1 MIGFSLPR
9 ERQLSC
15 RNNIEPPA
23 TLPTKLHNNK
33 KLFMLKIKQEIYKNS
48 LQIILKLLFALLCF
62 FIILFPLVS
71 YKINIQSSIFP
82 AMEIIFIYYFMS
94 LYSLNILSIFFLGL
108 LIDQISVVPV
118 GTNSLVFLSACVVY
132 KLSSKYFVAK
142 NYLINFIIF
151 CVYCLFI
158 LNFKYL
164 LVTIK
169 NLEAERYLIIFFQF
183 LTTIFSY
190 NIIRLI
196 FDSPMNYFKKYA
208 K

>member
-1 MIGFSLPR
+1 
-9 ERQLSC
+9 
-15 RNNIEPPA
+15 
-23 TLPTKLHNNK
+23 
-33 KLFMLKIKQEIYKNS
+33 MLKIKQEIYKNS
-48 LQIILKLLFALLCF
+48 LQVILQFFFALLCF
-62 FIILFPLVS
+62 CIILFPLMS
-71 YKINIQSSIFP
+71 YKINIQSRIFP

-108 LIDQISVVPV
+108 LIDQISGVPI
-118 GTNSLVFLSACVVY
+118 GTDSLVFISANIIY
-132 KLSSKYFVAK
+132 KLSSKYFLAK
-142 NYLINFIIF
+142 NYLINFVVF

-169 NLEAERYLIIFFQF
+169 HLDAEGYLIIFFQF

-196 FDSPMNYFKKYA
+196 LDSPMNYFKKYA

>member
-1 MIGFSLPR
+1 
-9 ERQLSC
+9 
-15 RNNIEPPA
+15 
-23 TLPTKLHNNK
+23 
-33 KLFMLKIKQEIYKNS
+33 
-48 LQIILKLLFALLCF
+48 
-62 FIILFPLVS
+62 
-71 YKINIQSSIFP
+71 
-82 AMEIIFIYYFMS
+82 MS
-94 LYSLNILSIFFLGL
+94 GIPI
-108 LIDQISVVPV
+108 
-118 GTNSLVFLSACVVY
+118 GTNSLVFLSAYTIY

-164 LVTIK
+164 LITIK
-169 NLEAERYLIIFFQF
+169 KLEADEYLIIFFQF

-196 FDSPMNYFKKYA
+196 LDSPMNYFKKYA

>member
-1 MIGFSLPR
+1 MLFIWIPR
-9 ERQLSC
+9 LSRGMTTNC
-15 RNNIEPPA
+15 SI
-23 TLPTKLHNNK
+23 TQYKTHNK

-48 LQIILKLLFALLCF
+48 LQIILKLLFALLCV

-71 YKINIQSSIFP
+71 YKINIQSRIFP

-94 LYSLNILSIFFLGL
+94 LYSLNIFSIFFLGL
-108 LIDQISVVPV
+108 FIDQVSGMPI
-118 GTNSLVFLSACVVY
+118 GTNSLVFLSAYIIY
-132 KLSSKYFVAK
+132 KLSSKFFIAK
-142 NYLINFIIF
+142 NYLINFVVF

-164 LVTIK
+164 LITIK
-169 NLEAERYLIIFFQF
+169 KLEADGYLIIFFQF

-190 NIIRLI
+190 NIVRLI
-196 FDSPMNYFKKYA
+196 IDSPMNYFKKYA